1 LSRSVL
7 RGAALAGGA
16 LTVPVRAPVAPPPP
30 EPEDPAV
37 LVEAARAEADALLS
51 RARAE
56 AEAAREEAFAEGWRA
71 GRDEGLA
78 SVASALAAV
87 EGLADAVSEHREVM
101 EDEAAEQAAQLAM
114 EVAAKLVR
122 AELAVAPE
130 RVVDVV
136 RGAIRRASDRSALT
150 VLVHPDDLVVCR
162 EAAGDIM
169 ERMGGIGTLEVVDEP
184 RMDPG
189 SCIVRTPNGDVDATF
204 STQLGRVLEALSAP
218 PDHELIDRGPGE

>member
-1 LSRSVL
+1 MSRSVL
-7 RGAALAGGA
+7 RGTALAGGA
-16 LTVPVRAPVAPPPP
+16 LTVPARAPVAPPPP

-37 LVEAARAEADALLS
+37 LVEGARAEAAALLS

-78 SVASALAAV
+78 SLASALAAV
-87 EGLADAVSEHREVM
+87 EGLADAVSGHRAVM
-101 EDEAAEQAAQLAM
+101 EDEATEQAARLAM

-122 AELAVAPE
+122 AELAIAPE

-150 VLVHPDDLVVCR
+150 VLVHPDDLMVCR

-169 ERMGGIGTLEVVDEP
+169 ERMGGIGVLEVVDEP

-189 SCIVRTPNGDVDATF
+189 SCIVRTPNGDVDASF

-218 PDHELIDRGPGE
+218 PDHELIDRGPSA